1 MKGEVRMTQN
11 VAFNF
16 DNLRHRIIDKVGS
29 NRKMADLLGITEVSF
44 SRKINGKTSFSAQ
57 DVYTMSELLEIS
69 ADEIGDYFFVPKN

>member
-1 MKGEVRMTQN
+1 MTQN

>member
-1 MKGEVRMTQN
+1 MTQN
-11 VAFNF
+11 VAFDF
-16 DNLRHRIIDKVGS
+16 DKLRHRIIEKIGS

>member
-1 MKGEVRMTQN
+1 MAQN
-11 VAFNF
+11 VDFNF
-16 DNLRHRIIDKVGS
+16 DKLRHRISEKIGS

>member
-1 MKGEVRMTQN
+1 MRMTQN
-11 VAFNF
+11 VAFDF
-16 DNLRHRIIDKVGS
+16 DKLRHRIIEKIGS

>member
-1 MKGEVRMTQN
+1 MTQN
-11 VAFNF
+11 VAFDF
-16 DNLRHRIIDKVGS
+16 DKLRHRIVDKIGS